1 MQQINLYQAILRT
14 PRQLLSTTQLVM
26 AVSVL
31 IGVLA
36 VISTAQWWWLSRSN
50 VQLQKAKQE
59 QLQLIQRV
67 EELSKQLA
75 LSSNDT
81 DLKKTLSDKESELQD
96 KQYVLQALTGKHFG
110 NTSGFA
116 EQFTGLAR
124 QHVNGVWLTG
134 LYIHSGGEKLN
145 LQGSTYEA
153 ELVPRLLQRLA
164 QEPSFQGIEFKTML
178 MQRADKSSQ
187 IDFDLRST
195 AKEPG

>member
-1 MQQINLYQAILRT
+1 MQQINLFQASLRT
-14 PRQLLSTTQLVM
+14 PRQWLSVSQLAM

-31 IGVLA
+31 IGVLIA
-36 VISTAQWWWLSRSN
+36 LSSAQWWWLNRSN
-50 VQLQKAKQE
+50 SQLQAAKQA
-59 QLQLIQRV
+59 QLKLAQRV
-67 EELSKQLA
+67 DQLSKQIA
-75 LSSNDT
+75 LSSNDSE
-81 DLKKTLSDKESELQD
+81 LKKSLSDKQSELQD

-116 EQFTGLAR
+116 EQFIGLAR

-134 LYIHSGGEKLN
+134 LYIHAGGEKLN
-145 LQGSTYEA
+145 LQGSAYEA

-178 MQRADKSSQ
+178 MQRAEKSTQ

>member
-1 MQQINLYQAILRT
+1 MQQINLFQASLRT
-14 PRQLLSTTQLVM
+14 PRQWLSVSQLAI

-31 IGVLA
+31 FGVLIA
-36 VISTAQWWWLSRSN
+36 ISSVQWWWLNRSN
-50 VQLQKAKQE
+50 SQLQAAKQS
-59 QLQLIQRV
+59 QLKLAQRV
-67 EELSKQLA
+67 DQLSKQIT
-75 LSSNDT
+75 LSSNDSE
-81 DLKKTLSDKESELQD
+81 LKKSLSDKESELED

-134 LYIHSGGEKLN
+134 LYIHAGGEKLN
-145 LQGSTYEA
+145 LQGSAYEA

-178 MQRADKSSQ
+178 MQRAEKSTQ
-187 IDFDLRST
+187 INFDLRST

>member
-1 MQQINLYQAILRT
+1 MQQINLFQASLRT
-14 PRQLLSTTQLVM
+14 PRQWLSASQLTI

-31 IGVLA
+31 FGVLIA
-36 VISTAQWWWLSRSN
+36 VSSVQWWWLNRSN
-50 VQLQKAKQE
+50 SQLQAAKQS
-59 QLQLIQRV
+59 QLTLAQRV
-67 EELSKQLA
+67 DQLSKQIA
-75 LSSNDT
+75 LSSNDS
-81 DLKKTLSDKESELQD
+81 DLKKSLSDKESELED

-134 LYIHSGGEKLN
+134 LYIHAGGEKLN
-145 LQGSTYEA
+145 LQGSAYEA

-178 MQRADKSSQ
+178 MQRAEKSTQ